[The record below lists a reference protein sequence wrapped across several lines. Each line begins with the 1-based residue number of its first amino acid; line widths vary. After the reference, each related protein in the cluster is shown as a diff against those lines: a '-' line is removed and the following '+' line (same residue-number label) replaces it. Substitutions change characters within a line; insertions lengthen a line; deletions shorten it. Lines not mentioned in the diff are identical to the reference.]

1 MEPRVSELP
10 EDLSE
15 AETEFDE
22 PSPRKHPR
30 CTAIDASYD
39 SSWKENFK
47 SAARIKNRLFPYG
60 PRPRE
65 YVTHANETK
74 TGHTSSL
81 NQRAHKRK
89 HDDSDS
95 TTLPPAKVQR
105 KGLDFDKSRFWDDTQ
120 GSPQLKFVPKKQAT
134 PKFIPNSLLDKGR
147 SLEKSLGVSRDEMLK
162 SKDLGTGPCTT
173 VSDTRGSKRRADSS
187 PSSHHPSKKIC
198 RTNRPAQLTGQ
209 DEPRTPIQKG
219 TYSRKFA
226 RDTRPL
232 GDGSSSIY
240 ISARMENEM
249 PRKADPQ
256 SIQKIHKFRTRAEGL
271 ISDQAD
277 RARMKEIR
285 TARLIGKTSSLTSS
299 DSEQRLQINQTN
311 SIDLRDA
318 KVKRLSLQLDS
329 LTSGLTD
336 KSVSSVRY
344 LLMFLLAYETKPN
357 LLI

>member
-1 MEPRVSELP
+1 MEPRVLELP

-15 AETEFDE
+15 AETEIDE
-22 PSPRKHPR
+22 PSPRKDPR

-74 TGHTSSL
+74 TGHASSL
-81 NQRAHKRK
+81 NQRPHKRK
-89 HDDSDS
+89 HDDSDP

-134 PKFIPNSLLDKGR
+134 PKFIPNSLLNKGR
-147 SLEKSLGVSRDEMLK
+147 SLENSLGGSRDEMLK
-162 SKDLGTGPCTT
+162 SKDLGTGPCTM
-173 VSDTRGSKRRADSS
+173 VSDTRGSKRRADFS
-187 PSSHHPSKKIC
+187 PSSHQTSKKIC
-198 RTNRPAQLTGQ
+198 RTSRRAQFTGQ

-219 TYSRKFA
+219 TSSRKVA
-226 RDTRPL
+226 RDTKTL
-232 GDGSSSIY
+232 GNGSSAIY
-240 ISARMENEM
+240 ISARMENETH
-249 PRKADPQ
+249 RKAEPQ
-256 SIQKIHKFRTRAEGL
+256 SFQQIHKFRTRAEGL

-277 RARMKEIR
+277 KARMKEIR
-285 TARLIGKTSSLTSS
+285 TARLIGKASSPTTF
-299 DSEQRLQINQTN
+299 DSKQRLKINQTN
-311 SIDLRDA
+311 SSDLRNA
-318 KVKRLSLQLDS
+318 KVKPLSLQLDS
-329 LTSGLTD
+329 LTSGLTGR
-336 KSVSSVRY
+336 SVSSVRY
-344 LLMFLLAYETKPN
+344 LLIFLLAYETKTN